1 LGERALVQRLLQASE
16 GITGLVT
23 RMLSLAAVEAI
34 RTSTERIDAAGIDR
48 AAKRLEDDFK

>member
-1 LGERALVQRLLQASE
+1 
-16 GITGLVT
+16 
-23 RMLSLAAVEAI
+23 MLSLAAVEAI

>member
-1 LGERALVQRLLQASE
+1 LVQRLLQASE

-34 RTSTERIDAAGIDR
+34 RNSTERIDAAGIDR